1 MKHYKTTFK
10 GEKSA
15 DEIHNAVGKGGGMVT
30 RIDVGKGETH
40 VYFTGGEGHGRNL
53 GALGASGEPKE
64 VSEDEVRKIG

>member
-10 GEKSA
+10 GEKSP

-53 GALGASGEPKE
+53 GALGASGEPTE
-64 VSEDEVRKIG
+64 VSEDAVRKIG